1 MIICYEI
8 VCTERHIEDYG
19 PCSVFGLRAFE
30 EGERCGESVCCIEDI
45 SPNRHFVETLCDLL
59 RHRDVHPVHIKDIVL
74 DVIG

>member
-19 PCSVFGLRAFE
+19 PCSIFGLRAFE

-45 SPNRHFVETLCDLL
+45 SSNRQFVEALCDVL
-59 RHRDVHPVHIKDIVL
+59 RRREVHPVHIKDIVL
-74 DVIG
+74 DAIG